1 LISSVT
7 IISNANNSEPS
18 FRTGFGFEV
27 VTIQIL
33 DASGNIVHQESAVL
47 GGTPDPNVTF
57 NPAVEGST
65 VVLNFSGHES
75 DDCGG
80 FGEYQVLVER

>member
-1 LISSVT
+1 
-7 IISNANNSEPS
+7 
-18 FRTGFGFEV
+18 
-27 VTIQIL
+27 
-33 DASGNIVHQESAVL
+33 
-47 GGTPDPNVTF
+47 VTF